1 MTTTYFLNNI
11 MGNVFGTK
19 TTPALPMNYYIGLST
34 SAPNINGTGV
44 TEPASSAGYARIKLS
59 SLGEPSNGII
69 SNSESISF
77 DESLASWGT
86 VTHFVIYD
94 ALTGGNLL
102 MYDALTSSR
111 AVEEATVVTIKNG
124 SLLLTLANPA

>member
-19 TTPALPMNYYIGLST
+19 TTPTLPMNYYVGLST
-34 SAPNINGTGV
+34 SAPRIDGTGV
-44 TEPASSAGYARIKLS
+44 TEPASSAGYTRIKLS

-69 SNSESISF
+69 TNGESISF
-77 DESLASWGT
+77 DESLSSWGT

-94 ALTGGNLL
+94 SLTGGNLL

-111 AVEEATVVTIKNG
+111 AIEEATVVTIKNG